1 MIEAKKEDVKVNMI
15 ESKPCSILISVEVPH
30 PEVLEETERVYQDI
44 QRAAHVHGFRAGKAP
59 MDMIKKNYMSAARE
73 KVVENLI
80 RRTLFSS
87 LKEQG
92 VEPIDSP
99 AINEVSFDFDRP
111 FSYKVSAERH
121 PEFKVKDYKGI
132 KITNEI
138 HPVTD
143 KRVNEQLEALRDRN
157 ARLIESKSDVVEP
170 NHFVMVD
177 YECSRGA
184 EVLPELKAKNQL
196 IDLSSPQ
203 SLAGFKEG
211 LIGAKKGDGRDITV
225 KFPDDYPTGKIAG
238 KDVTFK
244 VKVLEIKE
252 KQLPALDD
260 ELARDF
266 GLTSLAELTAKVRES
281 METEENKRQTQAVE
295 KQMLD
300 HLVVANEIPVPASL
314 VEEQLNQLLKR
325 MEEYLRR
332 QGMSQDEWKKNIEQW
347 REKYRLEA
355 ERNVRVSYILTGI
368 GEAEKLNVSDEDMT
382 AELQRLKNASP
393 ERQEDIEKYFAG
405 HKARIA
411 SDLREDKILKFLLDN
426 ARVKEETTK

>member
-1 MIEAKKEDVKVNMI
+1 MTEAKKEDVKVNML
-15 ESKPCSILISVEVPH
+15 ESKPCSILMSVEVSH
-30 PEVLEETERVYQDI
+30 PEVCEETERVYQEI
-44 QRAAHVHGFRAGKAP
+44 QKAAHVHGFRAGKAP
-59 MDMIKKNYMSAARE
+59 MDMIKKNYTSAARE

-80 RRTLFSS
+80 RRTLFSN
-87 LKEQG
+87 LKAQG

-99 AINEVSFDFDRP
+99 SINEVSFDFDRP
-111 FSYKVSAERH
+111 FSYKVRAERH

-132 KITNEI
+132 KVTNEI

-143 KRVNEQLEALRDRN
+143 KMVSEQLETLRDRN
-157 ARLIESKSDVVEP
+157 ARLVESKSDVVEP

-177 YECSRGA
+177 YECSHGA
-184 EVLPELKAKNQL
+184 ETLPELKAKNQL

-211 LIGAKKGDGRDITV
+211 LIGAKKGDERDITV
-225 KFPDDYPTGKIAG
+225 KFPDDYPTRKIAG
-238 KDVTFK
+238 KEVTFK
-244 VKVLEIKE
+244 VRVLEIKE
-252 KQLPALDD
+252 KQLPPFDD
-260 ELARDF
+260 ELAKDF

-281 METEENKRQTQAVE
+281 LEMEEDKRQTQAVE
-295 KQMLD
+295 KQMLG
-300 HLVVANEIPVPASL
+300 HLVTANDIPVPDSL
-314 VEEQLNQLLKR
+314 VEEQLNHLLKR

-332 QGMSQDEWKKNIEQW
+332 QGMNRDEWNKNIDRW
-347 REKYRLEA
+347 REKYRPEA

-368 GEAEKLNVSDEDMT
+368 GEAEKLNVSDEDLA

-393 ERQEDIEKYFAG
+393 ERQEDTEKYFAE

-411 SDLREDKILKFLLDN
+411 SNLREDKILKFLLDN